1 MRSKASL
8 RRGLAAVW
16 APVGGVSPYSHET
29 PERVGETGGHRGD
42 LHRGFSLRI
51 EERAGATR
59 PLPMTLE
66 EYLPAEARARVEID
80 RQLVACGWIVQDRKG
95 LNLYA
100 GEGVAV
106 REFIMAPGH
115 GRADYLLFVGQKAVG
130 AIEAKPSGTPLAG
143 VESQSAKYSTGLP
156 ADLPALVNP
165 LPFLYESTSDETMF
179 TDGFDPDPRSR
190 PVFTFHRPET
200 LARWLRQW
208 RDDADGG
215 SLRARLEQLGPVPP
229 DGLRRIQVEAINR
242 IEASMIRNH
251 PRALAQMATG
261 SGKTFMAANLAYRL
275 VQRADTE
282 RVLFLVDRANLGR
295 QTLREFQQ
303 FATPGDGR
311 KFTDL
316 YNVQLLTSNR
326 IDPAARV
333 VITTVQRLYSMLRG
347 EEELPA
353 DVDEKSGAEL
363 EPDKPVEVAYNPAI
377 PIETFDVVVID
388 ECHRSIYGVWRQVI
402 EYFDAF
408 LVGLTATPA
417 KQTFG
422 FFNQNLVVEYGHA
435 EAVADGVN
443 VDFDVYRIRTKISE
457 QGSTVEAGLVTK
469 FRDRETRKT
478 RLEKLDEDV
487 VYDAR
492 QLDRDVVAV
501 DQIRTVIRAFRDN
514 LFKPLD
520 EGGIFPGRSEVP
532 KTLIFAKD
540 DSHADDIVRICREEF
555 GRGNDFAVKIT
566 YRTTGVKPEDLLNQ
580 FRNSFNP
587 RIAVTVDM
595 IATGTDV
602 RPLECVM
609 FMRMVRSR
617 NFFEQ
622 MKGRGVRI
630 IDPNDLQ
637 QVSADAV
644 AKTHFVIVDA
654 VGVTEAEFNDTQ
666 PLERKKGDSLKKLL
680 DQVAAGVRDPDVVSS
695 IAGRLARLDRVIS
708 TDDRSQLAEAAG
720 GLDLTDIV
728 RTLAESVD
736 IDKAWDR
743 ANAATGGADPT
754 DEQLT
759 TAREELLEGACRLL
773 AERPV
778 LREKLLEVRKSYTQ
792 VLDETSKDEIVDAGF
807 SRDAT
812 DRARQTV
819 ESWRAFVVE
828 HRDDIE
834 ALQILYSR
842 PYAKRLTLKS
852 IKELAAAIGRPP
864 YSWTPERLWAAYEA
878 LDASRVKGAP
888 RSVLTNLVALVRH
901 AIEPDGDLVAY
912 PLTVDERFR
921 SWLAQQE
928 QAGTAFTDEQQT
940 WLNRIKDHLATSL
953 TIAPDD
959 FELEPFISHGGYGRA
974 NTVFDGRLGPLLD
987 ELTQELVA

>member
-1 MRSKASL
+1 MTTDDY
-8 RRGLAAVW
+8 LA
-16 APVGGVSPYSHET
+16 
-29 PERVGETGGHRGD
+29 
-42 LHRGFSLRI
+42 
-51 EERAGATR
+51 
-59 PLPMTLE
+59 
-66 EYLPAEARARVEID
+66 AEARARVEID
-80 RQLVACGWIVQDRKG
+80 RQLIACGWEVQSRDQM
-95 LNLYA
+95 NLYA
-100 GEGVAV
+100 SQGVAV
-106 REFIMAPGH
+106 REFIMATGH
-115 GRADYLLFVGQKAVG
+115 GRADYLLFIEGKAAG
-130 AIEAKPSGTPLAG
+130 AVEAKPSGTPLAG
-143 VESQSAKYSTGLP
+143 VEPQSAKYSAGLP
-156 ADLPALVNP
+156 KNLSALVAP
-165 LPFLYESTSDETMF
+165 LPFLYESTGDETMF

-190 PVFTFHRPET
+190 PVVTFHRPET
-200 LARWLRQW
+200 LGRWMRHW
-208 RDDADGG
+208 VDDADGG
-215 SLRARLEQLGPVPP
+215 SLRARLVRLGPVGPE
-229 DGLRRIQVEAINR
+229 GLRRIQGEAINR
-242 IEASMIRNH
+242 VEASMVHNH

-275 VQRADTE
+275 VLTAGAE

-311 KFTDL
+311 RFTDL

-347 EEELPA
+347 EEELPE
-353 DVDEKSGAEL
+353 DVDEKSGSEI
-363 EPDKPVEVAYNPAI
+363 EPDRPVDITYNPQI
-377 PIETFDVVVID
+377 PIESFDVVIVD

-457 QGSTVEAGLVTK
+457 HGSTVEAGLVTK
-469 FRDRETRKT
+469 FRERETRKV

-487 VYDAR
+487 VYDAK
-492 QLDRDVVAV
+492 QLDRDVVSL
-501 DQIRTVIRAFRDN
+501 DQIRTVIRTFRAN

-609 FMRMVRSR
+609 FMRQVRSR

-622 MKGRGVRI
+622 MKGRGVRV

-637 QVSADAV
+637 AVSADAT

-654 VGVTEAEFNDTQ
+654 VGVTEGEFNDTN
-666 PLERKKGDSLKKLL
+666 PLDRRKAESLKKLL
-680 DQVAAGVRDPDVVSS
+680 DQVAAGVRDADVVST

-708 TDDRSQLAEAAG
+708 SEDREVLAEAADG
-720 GLDLTDIV
+720 TDLTDIV
-728 RTLAESVD
+728 RVLTDAVD
-736 IDKAWDR
+736 IDKAWER
-743 ANAATGGADPT
+743 ASEANGGTDPT
-754 DEQLT
+754 EEQVN
-759 TAREELLEGACRLL
+759 TARSELVEQASRIL
-773 AERPV
+773 AERPA
-778 LREKLLEVRKSYTQ
+778 LRSKLLDVRRSYTQ
-792 VLDETSKDEIVDAGF
+792 VLDETSKDAVIDAGF

-819 ESWRAFVVE
+819 DSWRAFVAE
-828 HRDDIE
+828 HRDDID

-842 PYAKRLTLKS
+842 PYGKRLTLKA
-852 IKELAAAIGRPP
+852 IKDLAATIGRPP
-864 YSWTPERLWAAYEA
+864 YNWTPERLWAAYEA
-878 LDASRVKGAP
+878 LEASRVRGSAGKQF
-888 RSVLTNLVALVRH
+888 TNLISLVRK
-901 AIEPDGDLVAY
+901 ALDPDDELVAY
-912 PLTVDERFR
+912 PLTVDERFQ
-921 SWLAQQE
+921 SWLAQQQ
-928 QAGTAFTDEQQT
+928 QAGTDFTDDQLL
-940 WLNRIKDHLATSL
+940 WLTRIKEHLATSL
-953 TIAPDD
+953 SIAPDD
-959 FELEPFISHGGYGRA
+959 FELEPFVGHGGFGRA
-974 NTVFDGRLGPLLD
+974 NKDFSGHLTPILV
-987 ELTQELVA
+987 ELTEELVA

>member
-1 MRSKASL
+1 MSA
-8 RRGLAAVW
+8 
-16 APVGGVSPYSHET
+16 
-29 PERVGETGGHRGD
+29 RGD
-42 LHRGFSLRI
+42 S
-51 EERAGATR
+51 ANDDSADA
-59 PLPMTLE
+59 
-66 EYLPAEARARVEID
+66 YLTAEAKARVEID
-80 RQLVACGWIVQDRKG
+80 RQLVACGWVVQDRKAM
-95 LNLYA
+95 NLYA
-100 GEGVAV
+100 AQGVAV
-106 REFIMAPGH
+106 REFIMATGH
-115 GRADYLLFVGQKAVG
+115 GRADYVLFVDQKAVG

-143 VESQSAKYSTGLP
+143 VEAQSAKYSTGLP
-156 ADLPALVNP
+156 PELPTLVSP
-165 LPFLYESTSDETMF
+165 LPFLYESTGDETMF
-179 TDGFDPDPRSR
+179 TNGFEPDPRSR
-190 PVFTFHRPET
+190 PVLTFHRPET
-200 LARWLRQW
+200 FARWLRQW
-208 RDDADGG
+208 RDDADAG
-215 SLRARLEQLGPVPP
+215 SLRSRLERLGPVPP
-229 DGLRRIQVEAINR
+229 DGLRRIQVEAIDR
-242 IEASMIRNH
+242 VEASMVRNH

-275 VQRADTE
+275 VRFADAE

-347 EEELPA
+347 EEELPP
-353 DVDEKSGAEL
+353 DVDEKSGAEI
-363 EPDKPVEVAYNPAI
+363 EPERPVEVVYNAAI
-377 PIETFDVVVID
+377 PIEAFDVVIID

-422 FFNQNLVVEYGHA
+422 FFNQNLVIEYGHA

-501 DQIRTVIRAFRDN
+501 DQIRTVIRTFRDN

-587 RIAVTVDM
+587 RIVVTVDM

-609 FMRMVRSR
+609 FMRIVRSR

-622 MKGRGVRI
+622 MKGRGVRV

-637 QVSADAV
+637 AVSADAT

-666 PLERKKGDSLKKLL
+666 PLERKKGESLEKLL
-680 DQVAAGVRDPDVVSS
+680 DQVAAGVRDADVVSS

-708 TDDRSQLAEAAG
+708 ADDRAQLAAAAD
-720 GLDLTDIV
+720 GLGLTDLV
-728 RTLAESVD
+728 RVLAESVD
-736 IDKAWDR
+736 IDKAWDQASA
-743 ANAATGGADPT
+743 ANGGADPA
-754 DEQLT
+754 DEEVSA
-759 TAREELLEGACRLL
+759 AREVLLEGACRVL
-773 AERPV
+773 AERPA
-778 LREKLLEVRKSYTQ
+778 LREKLIEVRRSYAQ
-792 VLDETSKDEIVDAGF
+792 VLDETSKDEVIDARF

-819 ESWRAFVVE
+819 ESWRAFVAE
-828 HRDDIE
+828 HKDDID

-842 PYAKRLTLKS
+842 PYGKRLTLKA
-852 IKELAAAIGRPP
+852 IKELAATIGRPP
-864 YSWTPERLWAAYEA
+864 YNWTPERLWSAYEA
-878 LDASRVKGAP
+878 LDASRVRGAAGT
-888 RSVLTNLVALVRH
+888 VLTNLVSLVCHAL
-901 AIEPDGDLVAY
+901 EPDGELVAY
-912 PLTVDERFR
+912 PLTVEERFQN
-921 SWLAQQE
+921 WFAQQA
-928 QAGTAFTDEQQT
+928 QAGTTFTDDQT
-940 WLNRIKDHLATSL
+940 VWLARIKDHLATSL

-959 FELEPFISHGGYGRA
+959 FELEPFVSHGGYGRA
-974 NTVFDGRLGPLLD
+974 NNAFDGRLASLLD
-987 ELTQELVA
+987 ELTRELVA

>member
-1 MRSKASL
+1 M
-8 RRGLAAVW
+8 
-16 APVGGVSPYSHET
+16 
-29 PERVGETGGHRGD
+29 
-42 LHRGFSLRI
+42 
-51 EERAGATR
+51 
-59 PLPMTLE
+59 
-66 EYLPAEARARVEID
+66 
-80 RQLVACGWIVQDRKG
+80 
-95 LNLYA
+95 NLYA
-100 GEGVAV
+100 GQGVAV
-106 REFIMAPGH
+106 REFSMAPGH
-115 GRADYLLFVGQKAVG
+115 GRADYLLFVDGKAVG

-143 VESQSAKYSTGLP
+143 VEPQSAKYAAGLP
-156 ADLPALVNP
+156 KDLTALAAP
-165 LPFLYESTSDETMF
+165 LPFLYESTGDETLF
-179 TDGFDPDPRSR
+179 SDGFDPEPRSR
-190 PVFTFHRPET
+190 PVAAFHRPET
-200 LARWLRQW
+200 LARWLRHW
-208 RDDADGG
+208 VDDADGG
-215 SLRARLEQLGPVPP
+215 SLRARLRRLGSVGPE
-229 DGLRRIQVEAINR
+229 GLRRIQVEAINR
-242 IEASMIRNH
+242 VEGSMLRNH

-275 VQRADTE
+275 VLTAGAE

-347 EEELPA
+347 EEELPE
-353 DVDEKSGAEL
+353 DVDEKSGSEI
-363 EPDKPVEVAYNPAI
+363 EPDQPVDVSYSPTI
-377 PIETFDVVVID
+377 PIEAFDVAIID

-457 QGSTVEAGLVTK
+457 RGSTVEAGLVTK
-469 FRDRETRKT
+469 FRERETRRV
-478 RLEKLDEDV
+478 RLQKLDEDV

-520 EGGIFPGRSEVP
+520 DGGIFPGRSEVP

-587 RIAVTVDM
+587 RIVVTVDM

-609 FMRMVRSR
+609 FMRQVRSR

-622 MKGRGVRI
+622 MKGRGVRV

-637 QVSADAV
+637 AVSADAT

-654 VGVTEAEFNDTQ
+654 VGVTEAEFNDTS
-666 PLERKKGDSLKKLL
+666 PLERRKTDSLKKLL
-680 DQVAAGVRDPDVVSS
+680 DQVAAGVRDPDVVST

-708 TDDRSQLAEAAG
+708 NEDRAELAEAADG
-720 GLDLTDIV
+720 VGLTDLV
-728 RTLAESVD
+728 RVLAEAIDV
-736 IDKAWDR
+736 DKAWDR
-743 ANAATGGADPT
+743 AAADNGGVDPT
-754 DEQLT
+754 DEQLHT
-759 TAREELLEGACRLL
+759 KRAELIEGACRIL
-773 AERPV
+773 AERPA
-778 LREKLLEVRKSYTQ
+778 LRTKLLDVRRSYTQ
-792 VLDETSKDEIVDAGF
+792 VLDETSKDEVIDAGF

-812 DRARQTV
+812 DRARQTI
-819 ESWRAFVVE
+819 ESWRAFVTE
-828 HRDDIE
+828 HRDDID

-842 PYAKRLTLKS
+842 PYGKRLTLKS
-852 IKELAAAIGRPP
+852 IKELATAISRPP
-864 YSWTPERLWAAYEA
+864 HNWTPERLWAAYEA
-878 LDASRVKGAP
+878 LEASRVRGSAGTQF
-888 RSVLTNLVALVRH
+888 TNLISLVRK
-901 AIEPDGDLVAY
+901 ALDPDRDLVAY
-912 PLTVDERFR
+912 PLTVDERFQ
-921 SWLAQQE
+921 SWLAQQ
-928 QAGTAFTDEQQT
+928 QQVGTTFTDEQVT
-940 WLNRIKDHLATSL
+940 WLVRIKDHLATSL
-953 TIAPDD
+953 TIGPED
-959 FELEPFISHGGYGRA
+959 FELEPFVGHGGYGRA
-974 NTVFDGRLGPLLD
+974 SIAFSGRLAPLLD
-987 ELTQELVA
+987 ELAQELVA

>member
-1 MRSKASL
+1 VA
-8 RRGLAAVW
+8 
-16 APVGGVSPYSHET
+16 
-29 PERVGETGGHRGD
+29 GD
-42 LHRGFSLRI
+42 DS
-51 EERAGATR
+51 
-59 PLPMTLE
+59 
-66 EYLPAEARARVEID
+66 YLTAEARARVEID
-80 RQLVACGWIVQDRKG
+80 RQLHASGWVVQDRGK

-100 GEGVAV
+100 AQGVAV

-115 GRADYLLFVGQKAVG
+115 GRADYLLFIDGRAVG
-130 AIEAKPSGTPLAG
+130 AVEAKPSGTPLTG
-143 VESQSAKYSTGLP
+143 VEPQSQKYSGGLP
-156 ADLPALVNP
+156 AQLSAFARP
-165 LPFLYESTSDETMF
+165 LPFLYEATGDETMF

-190 PVFTFHRPET
+190 AVFAFHRPET

-208 RDDADGG
+208 VDDVEGG
-215 SLRARLEQLGPVPP
+215 SLRARLRRLGPVPRE
-229 DGLRRIQVEAINR
+229 GLRRIQVEAIGR
-242 IEASMIRNH
+242 LEASMRRND

-261 SGKTFMAANLAYRL
+261 SGKTFMAANLAYRV
-275 VQRADTE
+275 VQTAGAE

-316 YNVQLLTSNR
+316 YNVQLLTTNR

-347 EEELPA
+347 DDELPEDA
-353 DVDEKSGAEL
+353 DEKSGAEI
-363 EPDKPVEVAYNPAI
+363 EPTQPVEVAYNPQI
-377 PIETFDVVVID
+377 PIEAFDVVIID

-422 FFNQNLVVEYGHA
+422 FFNQNMVVEYGHS

-443 VDFDVYRIRTKISE
+443 VDFDVYRIRTRISE
-457 QGSTVEAGLVTK
+457 QGSTVEAGLVTR
-469 FRDRETRKT
+469 FRDRETRKL

-492 QLDRDVVAV
+492 QLDRDVVAI
-501 DQIRTVIRAFRDN
+501 DQLRTVIRTFRDN
-514 LFKPLD
+514 LFKPLE
-520 EGGIFPGRSEVP
+520 EGGIFPGRTEVP

-609 FMRMVRSR
+609 FMRQVRSR

-622 MKGRGVRI
+622 MKGRGVRV

-637 QVSADAV
+637 AVSADAT

-666 PLERKKGDSLKKLL
+666 PLERRKTESLQKLL
-680 DQVAAGVRDPDVVSS
+680 NQLAAGVRDADVVSS

-708 TDDRSQLAEAAG
+708 DDDRAQLADAADG
-720 GLDLTDIV
+720 VALTDLV
-728 RTLAESVD
+728 RVLTEAVD
-736 IDKAWDR
+736 VDTAWER
-743 ANAATGGADPT
+743 ARGSIGGAEPT
-754 DEQLT
+754 DEQVQN
-759 TAREELLEGACRLL
+759 ARGELIEEASRIL
-773 AERPV
+773 AERPA
-778 LREKLLEVRKSYTQ
+778 LREKLVEVRRSYTQ
-792 VLDETSKDEIVDAGF
+792 VLDETSKDEVVDAGF
-807 SRDAT
+807 SHDAT
-812 DRARQTV
+812 ERARRTV
-819 ESWRAFVVE
+819 ESWQAFVAE
-828 HRDDIE
+828 HKEDID

-842 PYAKRLTLKS
+842 PYGKRLTLKA
-852 IKELAAAIGRPP
+852 IKELAASIGRPP
-864 YSWTPERLWAAYEA
+864 YNWTPERLWDAYEA
-878 LDASRVKGAP
+878 LDAARVRGSAGT
-888 RSVLTNLVALVRH
+888 VLTNLVALVGK
-901 AIEPDGDLVAY
+901 ALEPERELVAY
-912 PLTVDERFR
+912 PLTVDERFQN
-921 SWLAQQE
+921 WLAQQR
-928 QAGTAFTDEQQT
+928 QAGAEFSEDQLA
-940 WLNRIKDHLATSL
+940 WLIRIKEHLATSL
-953 TIAPDD
+953 TIASDD
-959 FELEPFISHGGYGRA
+959 FELEPFVGHGGYGRA
-974 NTVFDGRLGPLLD
+974 NAAFQGRLALVLN
-987 ELTQELVA
+987 ELTRELSA

>member
-1 MRSKASL
+1 MTNDAY
-8 RRGLAAVW
+8 LA
-16 APVGGVSPYSHET
+16 
-29 PERVGETGGHRGD
+29 
-42 LHRGFSLRI
+42 
-51 EERAGATR
+51 
-59 PLPMTLE
+59 
-66 EYLPAEARARVEID
+66 AEARARVEID
-80 RQLVACGWIVQDRKG
+80 RQLVACGWKVQSRDEM
-95 LNLYA
+95 NLYA
-100 GEGVAV
+100 GQGVAV

-115 GRADYLLFVGQKAVG
+115 GRADYLLFVDGKAAG
-130 AIEAKPSGTPLAG
+130 AVEAKPSGTPLAG
-143 VESQSAKYSTGLP
+143 VEPQSAKYAAGLP
-156 ADLPALVNP
+156 KNLSALVAP
-165 LPFLYESTSDETMF
+165 LPFLYESTGDETMF

-190 PVFTFHRPET
+190 PVVTFHRPET
-200 LARWLRQW
+200 LARWMRHW
-208 RDDADGG
+208 VDDADGG
-215 SLRARLEQLGPVPP
+215 SLRARLERLGPVGPE
-229 DGLRRIQVEAINR
+229 GLRRIQVEAINR
-242 IEASMIRNH
+242 IEGSMIHNH

-275 VQRADTE
+275 VLTAGAE

-347 EEELPA
+347 EEELPE
-353 DVDEKSGAEL
+353 DVDEKSGSEI
-363 EPDKPVEVAYNPAI
+363 EPDKPVDVTYNPKI
-377 PIETFDVVVID
+377 PIETFDVVIVD

-469 FRDRETRKT
+469 FRERETRKV

-487 VYDAR
+487 VYDAK
-492 QLDRDVVAV
+492 QLDRDVVSV
-501 DQIRTVIRAFRDN
+501 DQIRTVIRTFRDN

-532 KTLIFAKD
+532 KTLVFAKD

-609 FMRMVRSR
+609 FMRQVRSR

-622 MKGRGVRI
+622 MKGRGVRV

-637 QVSADAV
+637 AVSADAT

-654 VGVTEAEFNDTQ
+654 VGVTEGEFNDTN
-666 PLERKKGDSLKKLL
+666 PLDRRKTESLKKLL
-680 DQVAAGVRDPDVVSS
+680 DQVAAGVRDPEVIST

-708 TDDRSQLAEAAG
+708 TEDRAELAEAADG
-720 GLDLTDIV
+720 VDLTDIV
-728 RTLAESVD
+728 RVLAEAVD
-736 IDKAWDR
+736 IDKAWETAAA
-743 ANAATGGADPT
+743 ANGGGDPS
-754 DEQLT
+754 DEQVQS
-759 TAREELLEGACRLL
+759 AQGELVERASRIL

-778 LREKLLEVRKSYTQ
+778 LRTKLLDVRRSYSQ
-792 VLDETSKDEIVDAGF
+792 VLDETSKDAVIDAGF

-812 DRARQTV
+812 DRARQTI
-819 ESWRAFVVE
+819 ESWQAFVAE
-828 HRDDIE
+828 HRDDID

-842 PYAKRLTLKS
+842 PYGKRLTLKA
-852 IKELAAAIGRPP
+852 IKELAATIGRPP
-864 YSWTPERLWAAYEA
+864 YNWTPERLWAAYEA
-878 LDASRVKGAP
+878 LEATRVRGSAGKQF
-888 RSVLTNLVALVRH
+888 TNLISLVRK
-901 AIEPDGDLVAY
+901 ALDPDRDLVAY
-912 PLTVDERFR
+912 PLTVDERFQN
-921 SWLAQQE
+921 WLAQQQ
-928 QAGTAFTDEQQT
+928 QAGSRFSGEQLA
-940 WLNRIKDHLATSL
+940 WLTRVKDHLATSL

-959 FELEPFISHGGYGRA
+959 FELEPFIGHGGFGRA
-974 NTVFDGRLGPLLD
+974 NKDFDGRLAPLLE

>member
-1 MRSKASL
+1 MTNAVY
-8 RRGLAAVW
+8 LA
-16 APVGGVSPYSHET
+16 
-29 PERVGETGGHRGD
+29 
-42 LHRGFSLRI
+42 
-51 EERAGATR
+51 
-59 PLPMTLE
+59 
-66 EYLPAEARARVEID
+66 AEARARIEID
-80 RQLVACGWIVQDRKG
+80 RQLVAGGWEVQSREG
-95 LNLYA
+95 MNLYA
-100 GEGVAV
+100 GQGVAV

-115 GRADYLLFVGQKAVG
+115 GRADYLL
-130 AIEAKPSGTPLAG
+130 AKPSGTPLAG
-143 VESQSAKYSTGLP
+143 VEPQSAKYAAGLP
-156 ADLPALVNP
+156 KNLSALVAP
-165 LPFLYESTSDETMF
+165 LPFLYESTGDETLF

-190 PVFTFHRPET
+190 QVVTFHRPET
-200 LARWLRQW
+200 LARWLRHW
-208 RDDADGG
+208 SEDDDEG
-215 SLRARLEQLGPVPP
+215 SLRARLRRLRPVGPE
-229 DGLRRIQVEAINR
+229 GLRRIQVEAINR
-242 IEASMIRNH
+242 VEGSMNHNH

-275 VQRADTE
+275 VLTAGAE

-311 KFTDL
+311 KLTDL
-316 YNVQLLTSNR
+316 YNVQLLTLNR

-333 VITTVQRLYSMLRG
+333 VITTVQRLYSMLRD
-347 EEELPA
+347 EEELPEDA
-353 DVDEKSGAEL
+353 DEKSGSEI
-363 EPDKPVEVAYNPAI
+363 EPDRPVDVTYNPKI
-377 PIETFDVVVID
+377 PIEMFDVVIVD

-443 VDFDVYRIRTKISE
+443 VDFDVYRIRTRISE

-469 FRDRETRKT
+469 FRERETRRV

-492 QLDRDVVAV
+492 QLDRDVVAI
-501 DQIRTVIRAFRDN
+501 DQIRTVIRTFRDN
-514 LFKPLD
+514 LFKPLGD
-520 EGGIFPGRSEVP
+520 GGIFPGRSEVP

-595 IATGTDV
+595 IATGTDI

-609 FMRMVRSR
+609 FMRQVRSR

-622 MKGRGVRI
+622 MKGRGVRV

-637 QVSADAV
+637 AVSADAT
-644 AKTHFVIVDA
+644 AKTHFVIIDA
-654 VGVTEAEFNDTQ
+654 VGVTEAEFNDTN
-666 PLERKKGDSLKKLL
+666 PLERRKTESLKKLL
-680 DQVAAGVRDPDVVSS
+680 DQVAAGVRNPDVVST

-708 TDDRSQLAEAAG
+708 PEDRAELAEAADG
-720 GLDLTDIV
+720 IDLTDIV
-728 RTLAESVD
+728 RVLADAVD
-736 IDKAWDR
+736 VDKAWDKAST
-743 ANAATGGADPT
+743 ANGGADPT
-754 DEQLT
+754 EEQVQSAKDELVE
-759 TAREELLEGACRLL
+759 RACRVL
-773 AERPV
+773 AERPT
-778 LREKLLEVRKSYTQ
+778 LRNKLLDVRRSYTQ
-792 VLDETSKDEIVDAGF
+792 VLDETSKDEIIDAAF

-812 DRARQTV
+812 DRARQTID
-819 ESWRAFVVE
+819 SWQAFVAE
-828 HRDDIE
+828 HHDDID

-842 PYAKRLTLKS
+842 PYGKRLTLKA
-852 IKELAAAIGRPP
+852 IKELAATIGRPP

-878 LDASRVKGAP
+878 LEASRVRGSAGKQF
-888 RSVLTNLVALVRH
+888 TNLISLVRK
-901 AIEPDGDLVAY
+901 ALDPDRDLVAY
-912 PLTVDERFR
+912 PLTVDERFQ

-928 QAGTAFTDEQQT
+928 QAGTTFTDEQLL
-940 WLNRIKDHLATSL
+940 WLTRIKDHLASSL
-953 TIAPDD
+953 TIGADD
-959 FELEPFISHGGYGRA
+959 FELEPFVGHGGYGRA
-974 NTVFDGRLGPLLD
+974 NTTFNGHLAPLLD

>member
-1 MRSKASL
+1 MS
-8 RRGLAAVW
+8 
-16 APVGGVSPYSHET
+16 E
-29 PERVGETGGHRGD
+29 D
-42 LHRGFSLRI
+42 D
-51 EERAGATR
+51 
-59 PLPMTLE
+59 
-66 EYLPAEARARVEID
+66 YLSAEARARKEID
-80 RQLVACGWIVQDRKG
+80 RQLAACGWLVQSRSDM
-95 LNLYA
+95 NLYA
-100 GEGVAV
+100 GQGVAV
-106 REFIMAPGH
+106 REFIMATGH
-115 GRADYLLFVGQKAVG
+115 GRADYLLFVDGKAVG

-143 VESQSAKYSTGLP
+143 VEPQSAKYAAGLP
-156 ADLPALVNP
+156 KELTALVSP
-165 LPFLYESTSDETMF
+165 LPFLYESTGDETMF
-179 TDGFDPDPRSR
+179 TVGFDPEPRSR
-190 PVFTFHRPET
+190 PVMTFHRPET
-200 LARWLRQW
+200 FARWLRNW
-208 RDDADGG
+208 IDDADGG
-215 SLRARLEQLGPVPP
+215 SLRARLGRLGPVGPE
-229 DGLRRIQVEAINR
+229 GLRRIQVDAINR
-242 IEASMIRNH
+242 IEGSMVHNH

-275 VQRADTE
+275 VQTAGAE

-316 YNVQLLTSNR
+316 YNVQWLTSNR

-333 VITTVQRLYSMLRG
+333 VITTVQRLFSMLRG
-347 EEELPA
+347 EEEMPE
-353 DVDEKSGAEL
+353 DVDEKSGAEI
-363 EPDKPVEVAYNPAI
+363 EPDQPVEVVYNPQI
-377 PIETFDVVVID
+377 PIETFDVVIID

-469 FRDRETRKT
+469 FRERETRKV

-492 QLDRDVVAV
+492 QLDRDVVAL
-501 DQIRTVIRAFRDN
+501 DQIRTVIRTFRDN

-566 YRTTGVKPEDLLNQ
+566 YRTTGTKPEELLNQ

-587 RIAVTVDM
+587 RIVVTVDM

-602 RPLECVM
+602 KPIECVM
-609 FMRMVRSR
+609 FMRQVRSR

-622 MKGRGVRI
+622 MKGRGVRV

-637 QVSADAV
+637 AVSADAT

-654 VGVTEAEFNDTQ
+654 VGVTEGEFNDTA
-666 PLERKKGDSLKKLL
+666 PLERRKTESLKKLL
-680 DQVAAGVRDPDVVSS
+680 DQVAAGVRDPDAVSS
-695 IAGRLARLDRVIS
+695 IAGRLARLDRVI
-708 TDDRSQLAEAAG
+708 TPDDRQELADASDG
-720 GLDLTDIV
+720 IDLSVVVRMLTD
-728 RTLAESVD
+728 AVD
-736 IDKAWDR
+736 IDRAWQKA
-743 ANAATGGADPT
+743 AETTGGVDPT
-754 DEQLT
+754 DDQVHE
-759 TAREELLEGACRLL
+759 ARARQIETACRIL
-773 AERPV
+773 AERPA
-778 LREKLLEVRKSYTQ
+778 LRTKLLDVRRSYTQ
-792 VLDETSKDEIVDAGF
+792 VLDETSKDEVIDVGF

-812 DRARQTV
+812 DRARATI
-819 ESWRAFVVE
+819 ESWQAFVDD
-828 HRDDIE
+828 HRDDID

-842 PYAKRLTLKS
+842 PYGKRLTLKA
-852 IKELAAAIGRPP
+852 IKELAATIGRPP
-864 YSWTPERLWAAYEA
+864 YNWTPERLWAAYEA
-878 LDASRVKGAP
+878 LEASRVRGPAGTQF
-888 RSVLTNLVALVRH
+888 TNLISLVRK
-901 AIEPDGDLVAY
+901 ALEPNGDLVAY
-912 PLTVDERFR
+912 PLTVEARFQG
-921 SWLAQQE
+921 WLAQQD
-928 QAGTAFTDEQQT
+928 QAGTVFTDEQLSWLT
-940 WLNRIKDHLATSL
+940 WIKDHLATSL
-953 TIAPDD
+953 AIAPDD
-959 FELEPFISHGGYGRA
+959 FELEPFVGHGGFGRA
-974 NTVFDGRLGPLLD
+974 NAAFDGRLAPLLE

>member
-1 MRSKASL
+1 MGSGC
-8 RRGLAAVW
+8 RRVADDA
-16 APVGGVSPYSHET
+16 
-29 PERVGETGGHRGD
+29 
-42 LHRGFSLRI
+42 
-51 EERAGATR
+51 
-59 PLPMTLE
+59 
-66 EYLPAEARARVEID
+66 YLTAEARARVEID
-80 RQLVACGWIVQDRKG
+80 RQLAACGWVVQSRSAM
-95 LNLYA
+95 NLYA
-100 GEGVAV
+100 GQGVAV
-106 REFIMAPGH
+106 REFIMATGH
-115 GRADYLLFVGQKAVG
+115 GRADYLLFVDQMAVG

-143 VESQSAKYSTGLP
+143 VEPQSTKYSKGLP
-156 ADLPALVNP
+156 KDLPALSTS
-165 LPFLYESTSDETMF
+165 LPFLYESTGDETMF
-179 TDGFDPDPRSR
+179 TDGFDPHPRSR
-190 PVFTFHRPET
+190 PVYTFHRPEAM
-200 LARWLRQW
+200 ARWLRQW
-208 RDDADGG
+208 RADGDAG
-215 SLRARLEQLGPVPP
+215 SLRARLQGLDAVGR
-229 DGLRRIQVEAINR
+229 DGLRRIQVEAISKV
-242 IEASMIRNH
+242 EASMKANR

-275 VQRADTE
+275 VQQSDAE

-316 YNVQLLTSNR
+316 YNVQWLTSNR

-347 EEELPA
+347 EEELAA
-353 DVDEKSGAEL
+353 DVDELSGSEI
-363 EPDKPVEVAYNPAI
+363 EPDRPVEVVYNPKI
-377 PIETFDVVVID
+377 PIEMFDVAIVD

-443 VDFDVYRIRTKISE
+443 VDFDVYRIRTKITE

-492 QLDRDVVAV
+492 QLDRDVVAL
-501 DQIRTVIRAFRDN
+501 DQIRTVVRTFRDN
-514 LFKPLD
+514 LYKPLED
-520 EGGIFPGRSEVP
+520 GGIFPGRSEVP

-566 YRTTGVKPEDLLNQ
+566 YRTTGIKPEDLLNL

-602 RPLECVM
+602 RPLECVV

-637 QVSADAV
+637 AVSADAT

-666 PLERKKGDSLKKLL
+666 PLERKKGESLKKLL
-680 DQVAAGVRDPDVVSS
+680 DQVAAGVRDADLVSS

-708 TDDRSQLAEAAG
+708 LDDRKQLADAAD

-728 RTLAESVD
+728 RVFTNAVD
-736 IDKAWDR
+736 IDVAWER
-743 ANAATGGADPT
+743 ASAASGGADPT
-754 DEQLT
+754 DDQLAD
-759 TAREELLEGACRLL
+759 ARSELIEKASRVL
-773 AERPV
+773 AERPA
-778 LREKLLEVRKSYTQ
+778 LREKLIEVRRSYTQ
-792 VLDETSKDEIVDAGF
+792 VLDETSKDEIIDAGF

-819 ESWRAFVVE
+819 ESWRAFVTE
-828 HRDDIE
+828 HKDDID

-842 PYAKRLTLKS
+842 PYGKRLTLKA
-852 IKELAAAIGRPP
+852 IKELAATIGRPP
-864 YSWTPERLWAAYEA
+864 YNWTPERLWAAYEA
-878 LDASRVKGAP
+878 LEAQRVKGSAGT
-888 RSVLTNLVALVRH
+888 VLTNLVSLVRH
-901 AIEPDGDLVAY
+901 ALEPDGELVAY
-912 PLTVDERFR
+912 PLTVEQRFQN
-921 SWLAQQE
+921 WLAQQA
-928 QAGTAFTDEQQT
+928 QAGTRFTDDQLS
-940 WLNRIKDHLATSL
+940 WLTRIKDHLATSL

-959 FELEPFISHGGYGRA
+959 FELEPFVSHGGFGRA
-974 NTVFDGRLGPLLD
+974 NTMFSGRLGPLLD

>member
-1 MRSKASL
+1 
-8 RRGLAAVW
+8 
-16 APVGGVSPYSHET
+16 
-29 PERVGETGGHRGD
+29 
-42 LHRGFSLRI
+42 
-51 EERAGATR
+51 
-59 PLPMTLE
+59 MTKDA
-66 EYLPAEARARVEID
+66 YLSAEARARVQID
-80 RQLVACGWIVQDRKG
+80 RQLISCGWLVQTRAEM
-95 LNLYA
+95 NLYA
-100 GEGVAV
+100 GHGVAV
-106 REFIMAPGH
+106 REFIMGQGH
-115 GRADYLLFVGQKAVG
+115 GRVDYLLFVDGKAVG
-130 AIEAKPSGTPLAG
+130 AVEAKPTGTPLAG
-143 VESQSAKYSTGLP
+143 VEPQTAKYAAGLP
-156 ADLPALVNP
+156 RELTAVAAP
-165 LPFLYESTSDETMF
+165 LPFLYESTGDETMF
-179 TDGFDPDPRSR
+179 TDGFDPEPRSR
-190 PVFTFHRPET
+190 PVVTFHRPET
-200 LARWLRQW
+200 LARRLRHW
-208 RDDADGG
+208 MDDPEGG
-215 SLRARLEQLGPVPP
+215 SLRARLPRLRPVGPE
-229 DGLRRIQVEAINR
+229 GLRRIQVEAIDR
-242 IEASMIRNH
+242 IEGSMVLHH
-251 PRALAQMATG
+251 PRALVQMATG

-275 VQRADTE
+275 VQTAGAE

-316 YNVQLLTSNR
+316 YNVQWLTSNR

-333 VITTVQRLYSMLRG
+333 VITTVQRLFSMLRG
-347 EEELPA
+347 DEDLAE
-353 DVDEKSGAEL
+353 DVDEKSGAEV
-363 EPDKPVEVAYNPAI
+363 EPDQPVEVTYNPAI
-377 PIETFDVVVID
+377 PIETFDVVIVD

-443 VDFDVYRIRTKISE
+443 VDFDVYRIRTKISA

-469 FRDRETRKT
+469 FRERETRKV

-501 DQIRTVIRAFRDN
+501 DQIRTVIRTFRDN

-609 FMRMVRSR
+609 FMRQVRSR

-622 MKGRGVRI
+622 MKGRGVRV

-637 QVSADAV
+637 AVSADAT

-654 VGVTEAEFNDTQ
+654 VGVTEAEFNDTN
-666 PLERKKGDSLKKLL
+666 PLDRRKAESLKKLL
-680 DQVAAGVRDPDVVSS
+680 DQVAAGARHPDIVST
-695 IAGRLARLDRVIS
+695 IAGRLARLDRAI
-708 TDDRSQLAEAAG
+708 TAEDRKEIAEATD
-720 GLDLTDIV
+720 GLDLSVVV
-728 RTLAESVD
+728 RLLADAIDV
-736 IDKAWDR
+736 DKAWEKAAD
-743 ANAATGGADPT
+743 ANGGADPT
-754 DEQLT
+754 DEQVHE
-759 TAREELLEGACRLL
+759 ARAESIETACRVL

-778 LREKLLEVRKSYTQ
+778 LRAKLLDVRRSYTQ
-792 VLDETSKDEIVDAGF
+792 VLDETSKDEVLDSGF
-807 SRDAT
+807 SHDAS
-812 DRARQTV
+812 DRARATI
-819 ESWRAFVVE
+819 ESWQSFVAE
-828 HRDDIE
+828 HREDID

-842 PYAKRLTLKS
+842 PYGKRLTLKA
-852 IKELAAAIGRPP
+852 IKELAATIGRPP
-864 YSWTPERLWAAYEA
+864 YNWTPERLWAAYEA
-878 LDASRVKGAP
+878 LEASRVRGSAGKQF
-888 RSVLTNLVALVRH
+888 TNLISLVRK
-901 AIEPDGDLVAY
+901 ALDPDRDLVAY
-912 PLTVDERFR
+912 PLTVEERFQN
-921 SWLAQQE
+921 WLAQQA
-928 QAGTAFTDEQQT
+928 QAGTTFTDEQT
-940 WLNRIKDHLATSL
+940 AWLTRIKDHLATSL
-953 TIAPDD
+953 AIAPDD
-959 FELEPFISHGGYGRA
+959 FELEPFVGHGGFGRA
-974 NTVFDGRLGPLLD
+974 NTAFNGTLAPLLD
-987 ELTQELVA
+987 ELTQELIS

>member
-1 MRSKASL
+1 MS
-8 RRGLAAVW
+8 
-16 APVGGVSPYSHET
+16 
-29 PERVGETGGHRGD
+29 D
-42 LHRGFSLRI
+42 
-51 EERAGATR
+51 GA
-59 PLPMTLE
+59 
-66 EYLPAEARARVEID
+66 YLTAEARARVEID
-80 RQLVACGWIVQDRKG
+80 RQLVACGWVVQDRSAM
-95 LNLYA
+95 NLYA
-100 GEGVAV
+100 SQGIAV
-106 REFIMAPGH
+106 REFIMATGH
-115 GRADYLLFVGQKAVG
+115 GRADYILFVDQRAVG

-143 VESQSAKYSTGLP
+143 VEPQSAKYSTGLP
-156 ADLPALVNP
+156 KDLPALVRP
-165 LPFLYESTSDETMF
+165 LPFLYESTGDETMF

-190 PVFTFHRPET
+190 QVFTFHRPEA

-215 SLRARLEQLGPVPP
+215 SLRSRLLRLGAVPV
-229 DGLRRIQVEAINR
+229 DGLRRIQVEAIGKV
-242 IEASMIRNH
+242 EASMRANR

-275 VQRADTE
+275 VQQADAE

-311 KFTDL
+311 KFTNL
-316 YNVQLLTSNR
+316 YNVQWLTSNR

-347 EEELPA
+347 EEELAP
-353 DVDEKSGAEL
+353 DVDELSGSEI
-363 EPDKPVEVAYNPAI
+363 EPERPVEIAYNAKI
-377 PIETFDVVVID
+377 PIETFDVVIID

-402 EYFDAF
+402 EYFDAY

-443 VDFDVYRIRTKISE
+443 VDFDVYRIRTKITE
-457 QGSTVEAGLVTK
+457 KGSTVEAGLVTK

-492 QLDRDVVAV
+492 QLDRDVVAL
-501 DQIRTVIRAFRDN
+501 DQIRTVIRTFRDN
-514 LFKPLD
+514 LYKPLN

-566 YRTTGVKPEDLLNQ
+566 YRTTGVKPEDLLNL

-637 QVSADAV
+637 AVSADAT
-644 AKTHFVIVDA
+644 AKTHFVIIDA

-666 PLERKKGDSLKKLL
+666 PLERKKGESLKKLL
-680 DQVAAGVRDPDVVSS
+680 DQVAAGVRDADLVSS

-708 TDDRSQLAEAAG
+708 HDDRKQLAEAADG
-720 GLDLTDIV
+720 VDLTDIV
-728 RTLAESVD
+728 RVLTNAVD
-736 IDKAWDR
+736 VDVAWER
-743 ANAATGGADPT
+743 AAAANGGDDPT
-754 DEQLT
+754 DDQL
-759 TAREELLEGACRLL
+759 ADAKAEMIEKASRVL
-773 AERPV
+773 AERPA
-778 LREKLLEVRKSYTQ
+778 LREKLIEVRRSYTQ
-792 VLDETSKDEIVDAGF
+792 VLDETSKDEIIDAGF

-812 DRARQTV
+812 DRARLTV
-819 ESWRAFVVE
+819 ESWRAFVAE
-828 HRDDIE
+828 HKEDID

-842 PYAKRLTLKS
+842 PYGKRLTLKA
-852 IKELAAAIGRPP
+852 IKELAATIGRPP
-864 YSWTPERLWAAYEA
+864 YNWTPERLWSAYEA
-878 LDASRVKGAP
+878 LEAQRVKGSAGT
-888 RSVLTNLVALVRH
+888 VLTNLVSLVKHAL
-901 AIEPDGDLVAY
+901 EPDGELVAY
-912 PLTVDERFR
+912 PLTVEQRFQ
-921 SWLAQQE
+921 SWLVQQT
-928 QAGTAFTDEQQT
+928 QVGTAFTADQLT
-940 WLNRIKDHLATSL
+940 WLSRIRDHLATSL
-953 TIAPDD
+953 AIAPDD
-959 FELEPFISHGGYGRA
+959 FELEPFVSHGGYGRA
-974 NTVFDGRLGPLLD
+974 NGTFNGRLAPLLE

>member
-1 MRSKASL
+1 M
-8 RRGLAAVW
+8 
-16 APVGGVSPYSHET
+16 
-29 PERVGETGGHRGD
+29 
-42 LHRGFSLRI
+42 
-51 EERAGATR
+51 
-59 PLPMTLE
+59 
-66 EYLPAEARARVEID
+66 
-80 RQLVACGWIVQDRKG
+80 
-95 LNLYA
+95 NLYA
-100 GEGVAV
+100 TQGVAV
-106 REFIMAPGH
+106 REYVMAPGH
-115 GRADYLLFVGQKAVG
+115 GRADYLLFVDQKAVG

-143 VESQSAKYSTGLP
+143 VEPQSAKYSTGLP
-156 ADLPALVNP
+156 KDLPALVAP
-165 LPFLYESTSDETMF
+165 LPFLYESTGDETMF

-190 PVFTFHRPET
+190 QVFTFHRPEAF
-200 LARWLRQW
+200 ARWLRQW

-215 SLRARLEQLGPVPP
+215 SLRSRLLRLGAVSL
-229 DGLRRIQVEAINR
+229 DGLRRIQVEAIGR
-242 IEASMIRNH
+242 VEASMKENR

-275 VQRADTE
+275 VQQADAE

-295 QTLREFQQ
+295 QTLREFQR

-316 YNVQLLTSNR
+316 YNVQWLTSNR

-347 EEELPA
+347 EAELAA
-353 DVDEKSGAEL
+353 DVDELSGSEI
-363 EPDKPVEVAYNPAI
+363 EPERPVEIAYNPRI
-377 PIETFDVVVID
+377 PIETFDVAIID

-402 EYFDAF
+402 EYFDAY

-417 KQTFG
+417 RQTFG

-443 VDFDVYRIRTKISE
+443 VDFDVYRIRTKITE

-492 QLDRDVVAV
+492 QLDRDVVAL
-501 DQIRTVIRAFRDN
+501 DQIRTVIRTFRLN
-514 LFKPLD
+514 LYKPLG

-637 QVSADAV
+637 AVSADAT

-666 PLERKKGDSLKKLL
+666 PLERKKGESLKKLL
-680 DQVAAGVRDPDVVSS
+680 DQVAAGVRDADLVSS

-708 TDDRSQLAEAAG
+708 TEDRKQLADAADG
-720 GLDLTDIV
+720 VDLTDLV
-728 RTLAESVD
+728 RLLTNAVD
-736 IDKAWDR
+736 IDVAWER
-743 ANAATGGADPT
+743 AAVANGGVDPT
-754 DEQLT
+754 DDRLAD
-759 TAREELLEGACRLL
+759 ARSELIEKASRVL
-773 AERPV
+773 AERPA
-778 LREKLLEVRKSYTQ
+778 LREKLIEVRRSYTQ
-792 VLDETSKDEIVDAGF
+792 VLDETSKDEIVAAGF
-807 SRDAT
+807 SRDAS

-819 ESWRAFVVE
+819 ESWRAFVSE
-828 HRDDIE
+828 HKDDID

-842 PYAKRLTLKS
+842 PYGQRLTLKA
-852 IKELAAAIGRPP
+852 IKELAATIGRPP
-864 YSWTPERLWAAYEA
+864 YNWTPERLWSAYEA
-878 LDASRVKGAP
+878 LEAQRVKGSAGT
-888 RSVLTNLVALVRH
+888 VLTNLVSLVKHAL
-901 AIEPDGDLVAY
+901 EPDGELVAY
-912 PLTVDERFR
+912 PLTVEQRFQN
-921 SWLAQQE
+921 WLAQQE
-928 QAGTAFTDEQQT
+928 QAGTTFSDDQLT
-940 WLNRIKDHLATSL
+940 WLTRIKDHLATSL

-959 FELEPFISHGGYGRA
+959 FELEPFVSHGAYGRA
-974 NTVFDGRLGPLLD
+974 NGTFNGHLAPLLE

>member
-1 MRSKASL
+1 MS
-8 RRGLAAVW
+8 
-16 APVGGVSPYSHET
+16 E
-29 PERVGETGGHRGD
+29 
-42 LHRGFSLRI
+42 
-51 EERAGATR
+51 GA
-59 PLPMTLE
+59 
-66 EYLPAEARARVEID
+66 YLTSEARARVEID
-80 RQLVACGWIVQDRKG
+80 RQLAACGWVVQDRSAM
-95 LNLYA
+95 NLYA
-100 GEGVAV
+100 SQGIAV
-106 REFIMAPGH
+106 REFIMATGH
-115 GRADYLLFVGQKAVG
+115 GRADYILFVDQKAVG

-143 VESQSAKYSTGLP
+143 VEPQSAKYSTGLP
-156 ADLPALVNP
+156 KDLPALVRP
-165 LPFLYESTSDETMF
+165 LPFLYESTGDETMF

-190 PVFTFHRPET
+190 QVFTFHRPEA

-215 SLRARLEQLGPVPP
+215 SLRSRMMRLGAVPV
-229 DGLRRIQVEAINR
+229 DGLRRIQVEAIGKV
-242 IEASMIRNH
+242 EASMKANR

-275 VQRADTE
+275 VQQADAE

-316 YNVQLLTSNR
+316 YNVQWLTSNR

-347 EEELPA
+347 EEELAP
-353 DVDEKSGAEL
+353 DVDELSGSEI
-363 EPDKPVEVAYNPAI
+363 EPERPVEIAYNSKI
-377 PIETFDVVVID
+377 PIETFDVVIID

-402 EYFDAF
+402 EYFDAY

-443 VDFDVYRIRTKISE
+443 VDFDVYRIRTKITE
-457 QGSTVEAGLVTK
+457 KGSTVEAGLVTK

-487 VYDAR
+487 VYDGR
-492 QLDRDVVAV
+492 QLDREVVAL
-501 DQIRTVIRAFRDN
+501 DQIRTVIRTFRDN
-514 LFKPLD
+514 LYRPLD

-566 YRTTGVKPEDLLNQ
+566 YRTTGVKPEDLLNL

-602 RPLECVM
+602 RPLECVV

-637 QVSADAV
+637 AVSADAT
-644 AKTHFVIVDA
+644 AKTHFVIIDA

-666 PLERKKGDSLKKLL
+666 PLERKKGESLKKLL
-680 DQVAAGVRDPDVVSS
+680 DQVAAGVRDADLVSS

-708 TDDRSQLAEAAG
+708 HDDRKQLAEAADG
-720 GLDLTDIV
+720 IDLTDIV
-728 RTLAESVD
+728 RVLTNAVD
-736 IDKAWDR
+736 IDVAWER
-743 ANAATGGADPT
+743 AATANRGSDPT
-754 DEQLT
+754 DEQL
-759 TAREELLEGACRLL
+759 ADAKSEMIEKASRVL
-773 AERPV
+773 AERPA
-778 LREKLLEVRKSYTQ
+778 LREKLIEVRRSYTQ
-792 VLDETSKDEIVDAGF
+792 VLDETSKDEIIDAGF

-819 ESWRAFVVE
+819 ESWRAFVAE
-828 HRDDIE
+828 HKDDID

-842 PYAKRLTLKS
+842 PYGKRLTLKA
-852 IKELAAAIGRPP
+852 IKELAATIGRPP
-864 YSWTPERLWAAYEA
+864 YNWTPERLWAAYEA
-878 LDASRVKGAP
+878 LEAQRVKGSAGT
-888 RSVLTNLVALVRH
+888 VLTNLVSLVRH
-901 AIEPDGDLVAY
+901 ALEPDGELVAY
-912 PLTVDERFR
+912 PLTVEQRFR
-921 SWLAQQE
+921 SWLAQQA
-928 QAGTAFTDEQQT
+928 QAGVTFTADQLT

-953 TIAPDD
+953 AIAPAD
-959 FELEPFISHGGYGRA
+959 FELEPFVSHGGFGRA
-974 NTVFDGRLGPLLD
+974 NGAFNGRLAPLL
-987 ELTQELVA
+987 EQLTLELVA

>member
-1 MRSKASL
+1 
-8 RRGLAAVW
+8 
-16 APVGGVSPYSHET
+16 
-29 PERVGETGGHRGD
+29 
-42 LHRGFSLRI
+42 
-51 EERAGATR
+51 
-59 PLPMTLE
+59 MTNYA
-66 EYLPAEARARVEID
+66 YLTAEARARVEID
-80 RQLVACGWIVQDRKG
+80 RQLVACGWLVQDRSAM
-95 LNLYA
+95 NLYA
-100 GEGVAV
+100 AQGVAV
-106 REFIMAPGH
+106 AEFVMAPGH
-115 GRADYLLFVGQKAVG
+115 GRADYLLFVDAKAVG
-130 AIEAKPSGTPLAG
+130 AVEAKPSGTPLAG
-143 VESQSAKYSTGLP
+143 VEPQSAKYAAGLP
-156 ADLPALVNP
+156 KDLTALVSP
-165 LPFLYESTSDETMF
+165 LAFLYESTGDETMF
-179 TDGFDPDPRSR
+179 TDGFDPEPRSR
-190 PVFTFHRPET
+190 SVVSFHRPET
-200 LARWLRQW
+200 LARWLRHW
-208 RDDADGG
+208 VDDAEGG
-215 SLRARLEQLGPVPP
+215 SLRARLGRLGPVPP

-242 IEASMIRNH
+242 VEASMVHNH

-275 VQRADTE
+275 VLTAGAE

-311 KFTDL
+311 RFTDL
-316 YNVQLLTSNR
+316 YNVQWLTSNR

-347 EEELPA
+347 DEELPE
-353 DVDEKSGAEL
+353 DVDERSGAEI
-363 EPDKPVEVAYNPAI
+363 EPDRPVDITYNPSI
-377 PIETFDVVVID
+377 PIEAFDVVIVD

-443 VDFDVYRIRTKISE
+443 VDFDVYRIRTRISE
-457 QGSTVEAGLVTK
+457 QGSVVEAGLVTR
-469 FRDRETRKT
+469 FRERETRKV
-478 RLEKLDEDV
+478 RLQKLDEDV

-492 QLDRDVVAV
+492 QLDRDVVAL
-501 DQIRTVIRAFRDN
+501 DQIRTVIRTFRDN
-514 LFKPLD
+514 LFKPL
-520 EGGIFPGRSEVP
+520 EAGGIFPGRSEVP

-609 FMRMVRSR
+609 FMRQVRSR

-622 MKGRGVRI
+622 MKGRGVRV

-637 QVSADAV
+637 AVSADAT

-654 VGVTEAEFNDTQ
+654 VGVTEAEFNDTS
-666 PLERKKGDSLKKLL
+666 PLERRKTESLRKLL

-708 TDDRSQLAEAAG
+708 TEDRAELAEVADG
-720 GLDLTDIV
+720 TGLTDLV
-728 RTLAESVD
+728 RVLTDAVD
-736 IDKAWDR
+736 IDKAWER
-743 ANAATGGADPT
+743 AAAANGGADPT
-754 DEQLT
+754 DEQLAE
-759 TAREELLEGACRLL
+759 ARSEIVERACRIL
-773 AERPV
+773 AERPT
-778 LREKLLEVRKSYTQ
+778 LRTKLVEVRRSYTQ
-792 VLDETSKDEIVDAGF
+792 VLDETSKDEVVDAGF

-812 DRARQTV
+812 DRARHTI
-819 ESWRAFVVE
+819 ESWQSFVVE
-828 HRDDIE
+828 HRDDID

-842 PYAKRLTLKS
+842 PYGKRLTLKAV
-852 IKELAAAIGRPP
+852 KDLAATISRPP
-864 YSWTPERLWAAYEA
+864 HNWTPERLWAAYEA
-878 LDASRVKGAP
+878 LESSRVRGSAGKQF
-888 RSVLTNLVALVRH
+888 TNLISLVRK
-901 AIEPDGDLVAY
+901 ALDPERDLVAY
-912 PLTVDERFR
+912 PLTVDDRFQG
-921 SWLAQQE
+921 WLAQHQ
-928 QAGTAFTDEQQT
+928 QAGTTFTDEQLA
-940 WLNRIKDHLATSL
+940 WLARIKDHLATSL
-953 TIAPDD
+953 AIAPDD
-959 FELEPFISHGGYGRA
+959 FELEPFVGHGGYGRA
-974 NTVFDGRLGPLLD
+974 NGAFSGRLAPLLD

>member
-1 MRSKASL
+1 
-8 RRGLAAVW
+8 
-16 APVGGVSPYSHET
+16 VS
-29 PERVGETGGHRGD
+29 D
-42 LHRGFSLRI
+42 D
-51 EERAGATR
+51 A
-59 PLPMTLE
+59 
-66 EYLPAEARARVEID
+66 YLPAEARARVEID
-80 RQLVACGWIVQDRKG
+80 RQLAACGWLVQSRTE

-100 GEGVAV
+100 GQGVAV
-106 REFIMAPGH
+106 REFIMASGH
-115 GRADYLLFVGQKAVG
+115 GRADYLLFVDGKAVG

-143 VESQSAKYSTGLP
+143 VESQSAKYAAGLP
-156 ADLPALVNP
+156 ANLTALVSP
-165 LPFLYESTSDETMF
+165 LPFLYESTGDETMF

-190 PVFTFHRPET
+190 PVVSFHRPES

-208 RDDADGG
+208 GDDADGG
-215 SLRARLEQLGPVPP
+215 SLRARLRRLAPVGSE
-229 DGLRRIQVEAINR
+229 GLRRIQVRAIKS
-242 IEASMIRNH
+242 IEASMLHND

-275 VQRADTE
+275 VSTADAE

-303 FATPGDGR
+303 FATPDDGR

-347 EEELPA
+347 EEELPE
-353 DVDEKSGAEL
+353 DVDEKSGAEI
-363 EPDKPVEVAYNPAI
+363 EPDRPVDVAYNAKI
-377 PIETFDVVVID
+377 PIEAFDVVMVD

-422 FFNQNLVVEYGHA
+422 FFNQNLVIEYGHG

-443 VDFDVYRIRTKISE
+443 VDFDVYRIRTRIGE

-469 FRDRETRKT
+469 FRERETRKI

-487 VYDAR
+487 VYDAK
-492 QLDRDVVAV
+492 QLDRDVVAL
-501 DQIRTVIRAFRDN
+501 DQIRTVIRTFRDN
-514 LFKPLD
+514 LFKPLED
-520 EGGIFPGRSEVP
+520 DGIFPGRSEVP

-609 FMRMVRSR
+609 FMRQVRSR

-622 MKGRGVRI
+622 MKGRGVRV

-637 QVSADAV
+637 AVSADAT

-654 VGVTEAEFNDTQ
+654 VGVTEGEFNDTS
-666 PLERKKGDSLKKLL
+666 PLDRRKTESLKKLL
-680 DQVAAGVRDPDVVSS
+680 DQVAAGVRDPEIVST

-708 TDDRSQLAEAAG
+708 NDDRAALAEVADG
-720 GLDLTDIV
+720 VDLSDLVGVLTD
-728 RTLAESVD
+728 AVD

-743 ANAATGGADPT
+743 ASEAIGGGDPT
-754 DEQLT
+754 SEQIE
-759 TAREELLEGACRLL
+759 TARVELVETASRIL
-773 AERPV
+773 AERPAF
-778 LREKLLEVRKSYTQ
+778 RTKLLDVRRSYTQ
-792 VLDETSKDEIVDAGF
+792 VLDETSKDVVIDAGF
-807 SRDAT
+807 CRDAT
-812 DRARQTV
+812 ERARQTV
-819 ESWRAFVVE
+819 ESWQAFVAE
-828 HRDDIE
+828 HRDEID

-842 PYAKRLTLKS
+842 PFGKRLTLKA
-852 IKELAAAIGRPP
+852 IKELAATIGRPP
-864 YSWTPERLWAAYEA
+864 YNWTPDRLWSAYEA
-878 LDASRVKGAP
+878 LEASRVRGSAGTQF
-888 RSVLTNLVALVRH
+888 TNLISLVRK
-901 AIEPDGDLVAY
+901 ALEPDRDLVAY
-912 PLTVDERFR
+912 PLTVDERFQG
-921 SWLAQQE
+921 WLSQQA
-928 QAGTAFTDEQQT
+928 QAGTHFTDDQLA
-940 WLNRIKDHLATSL
+940 WLMRIKDHLSTSL
-953 TIAPDD
+953 SIAPDD
-959 FELEPFISHGGYGRA
+959 FELEPFVGHGGFGRA
-974 NTVFDGRLGPLLD
+974 NKEFDGRLSPLLD

>member
-1 MRSKASL
+1 M
-8 RRGLAAVW
+8 
-16 APVGGVSPYSHET
+16 E
-29 PERVGETGGHRGD
+29 D
-42 LHRGFSLRI
+42 
-51 EERAGATR
+51 
-59 PLPMTLE
+59 
-66 EYLPAEARARVEID
+66 YLPAEAKARVEID
-80 RQLVACGWIVQDRKG
+80 RQLKACGWSVQDRKEM
-95 LNLYA
+95 NLYA
-100 GEGVAV
+100 GQGVAV
-106 REFIMAPGH
+106 REFIMATGH
-115 GRADYLLFVGQKAVG
+115 GRADYLLFIDGKAVG

-143 VESQSAKYSTGLP
+143 VESQSAKYASGLP
-156 ADLPALVNP
+156 DNLSAPVAP
-165 LPFLYESTSDETMF
+165 LPFLYESTGDETMF
-179 TDGFDPDPRSR
+179 TDGFDPEPRSR
-190 PVFTFHRPET
+190 PVVAFHRPET
-200 LARWLRQW
+200 MARWLRQW
-208 RDDADGG
+208 GDDAEGG
-215 SLRARLEQLGPVPP
+215 SLRARLRKLGPVGA
-229 DGLRRIQVEAINR
+229 DGLRRIQVDAIGR
-242 IEASMIRNH
+242 IEASMIEDR

-275 VQRADTE
+275 VLTAGAE

-333 VITTVQRLYSMLRG
+333 VITTVQRLFSMLRG
-347 EEELPA
+347 EEELPEE
-353 DVDEKSGAEL
+353 VDEKSGSEI
-363 EPDKPVEVAYNPAI
+363 EPDQPVDVTYNPKI
-377 PIETFDVVVID
+377 PIETFDVVLVD

-457 QGSTVEAGLVTK
+457 HGSTVEAGLVTK
-469 FRDRETRKT
+469 FRERETRKV

-487 VYDAR
+487 VYDAK

-501 DQIRTVIRAFRDN
+501 DQIRTVVRTFRDN

-609 FMRMVRSR
+609 FMRQVRSR

-622 MKGRGVRI
+622 MKGRGVRV

-637 QVSADAV
+637 AVSADAT

-654 VGVTEAEFNDTQ
+654 VGVTEAEFNDTN
-666 PLERKKGDSLKKLL
+666 PLERRKTETLKKLL
-680 DQVAAGVRDPDVVSS
+680 DQVAAGVRDPDVIST

-708 TDDRSQLAEAAG
+708 TEDRAELAEAADG
-720 GLDLTDIV
+720 IQLTDIV
-728 RTLAESVD
+728 RVLTDAVD
-736 IDKAWDR
+736 IDKAWQQ
-743 ANAATGGADPT
+743 AASDNGGADPT
-754 DEQLT
+754 DEQLHA
-759 TAREELLEGACRLL
+759 ARADLVEQAARAL
-773 AERPV
+773 AERPT
-778 LREKLLEVRKSYTQ
+778 LRTKLLDVRRSYTQ
-792 VLDETSKDEIVDAGF
+792 VLDETSKDEIIDAGF
-807 SRDAT
+807 SSDAT
-812 DRARQTV
+812 DRARKTV
-819 ESWRAFVVE
+819 ESWQAFVAE
-828 HRDDIE
+828 HRDDID
-834 ALQILYSR
+834 ALEILYSR
-842 PYAKRLTLKS
+842 PYGKRLTLKS
-852 IKELAAAIGRPP
+852 IKELAATIGRPP
-864 YSWTPERLWAAYEA
+864 YNWTSERLWAAYEA
-878 LDASRVKGAP
+878 LEASKVRGAAGKQF
-888 RSVLTNLVALVRH
+888 TNLISLVRK
-901 AIEPDGDLVAY
+901 AIEPDVELVAY
-912 PLTVDERFR
+912 PLTVDERF
-921 SWLAQQE
+921 SNWLVQQG
-928 QAGTAFTDEQQT
+928 QAGTAFTDEQLI
-940 WLNRIKDHLATSL
+940 WLTRIKEHLATSL
-953 TIAPDD
+953 AIGPDD
-959 FELEPFISHGGYGRA
+959 FELEPFVGHGGFGRA
-974 NTVFDGRLGPLLD
+974 NAVFNG
-987 ELTQELVA
+987 ELTALLGELSEELVA

>member
-1 MRSKASL
+1 MTDDAY
-8 RRGLAAVW
+8 LA
-16 APVGGVSPYSHET
+16 
-29 PERVGETGGHRGD
+29 
-42 LHRGFSLRI
+42 
-51 EERAGATR
+51 
-59 PLPMTLE
+59 
-66 EYLPAEARARVEID
+66 AEARARVEID
-80 RQLVACGWIVQDRKG
+80 RQLAACGWEVQSRDQM
-95 LNLYA
+95 NLYA
-100 GEGVAV
+100 SQGVAV
-106 REFIMAPGH
+106 REFIMATGH
-115 GRADYLLFVGQKAVG
+115 GRADYLLFIDGKAAG
-130 AIEAKPSGTPLAG
+130 AVEAKPSGTPLAG
-143 VESQSAKYSTGLP
+143 VEPQSAKYAAGLP
-156 ADLPALVNP
+156 KNLSALVSP
-165 LPFLYESTSDETMF
+165 LPFLYESTGDETMF

-190 PVFTFHRPET
+190 PVITFHRPET
-200 LARWLRQW
+200 LAQW
-208 RDDADGG
+208 MRHWVDDADGG
-215 SLRARLEQLGPVPP
+215 SLRARLERLEPVGPE
-229 DGLRRIQVEAINR
+229 GLRRIQIEAINR
-242 IEASMIRNH
+242 VETSMVHNH
-251 PRALAQMATG
+251 PRALAQLATG

-275 VQRADTE
+275 VLTAGAE

-347 EEELPA
+347 EEELPEV
-353 DVDEKSGAEL
+353 VDEKSGSEI
-363 EPDKPVEVAYNPAI
+363 EPDRPVDVTYNPQI
-377 PIETFDVVVID
+377 PIEMFDVVIVD

-469 FRDRETRKT
+469 FRERETRKV

-487 VYDAR
+487 VYDAK
-492 QLDRDVVAV
+492 QLDRDVVSL
-501 DQIRTVIRAFRDN
+501 DQIRTVIRTFRDN

-609 FMRMVRSR
+609 FMRQVRSR

-622 MKGRGVRI
+622 MKGRGVRV

-637 QVSADAV
+637 AVSADAT

-654 VGVTEAEFNDTQ
+654 VGVTEGEFNDTN
-666 PLERKKGDSLKKLL
+666 PLDRRKADSLKKLL
-680 DQVAAGVRDPDVVSS
+680 DQVAAGVRDADVVST

-708 TDDRSQLAEAAG
+708 TEDRAELAEAADG
-720 GLDLTDIV
+720 VDLTDIV
-728 RTLAESVD
+728 RVLTDAVD
-736 IDKAWDR
+736 VDKAWER
-743 ANAATGGADPT
+743 ATEANSGADPT
-754 DEQLT
+754 AEQVDA
-759 TAREELLEGACRLL
+759 ARVDLVEQASRIL
-773 AERPV
+773 AERPA
-778 LREKLLEVRKSYTQ
+778 LRSKLLDVRRSYTQ
-792 VLDETSKDEIVDAGF
+792 VLDETSKDAVIDAGF

-819 ESWRAFVVE
+819 ESWRAFVAE
-828 HRDDIE
+828 HRDDID

-842 PYAKRLTLKS
+842 PYGKRLTLKA
-852 IKELAAAIGRPP
+852 IKELAATIGRPP
-864 YSWTPERLWAAYEA
+864 YNWTPERLWAAYEA
-878 LDASRVKGAP
+878 LEASRVRGSAGKQF
-888 RSVLTNLVALVRH
+888 TNLISLVRK
-901 AIEPDGDLVAY
+901 ALDPDDELVAY
-912 PLTVDERFR
+912 PLTVEERFQ
-921 SWLAQQE
+921 SWLAQQQ
-928 QAGTAFTDEQQT
+928 QAGTDFTADQLA
-940 WLNRIKDHLATSL
+940 WLTRIKDHLATSL
-953 TIAPDD
+953 SIAPDD
-959 FELEPFISHGGYGRA
+959 FELEPFVGHGGFGRA
-974 NTVFDGRLGPLLD
+974 NKDFDGRLAPILA
-987 ELTQELVA
+987 ELTEELVA

>member
-1 MRSKASL
+1 
-8 RRGLAAVW
+8 
-16 APVGGVSPYSHET
+16 VSE
-29 PERVGETGGHRGD
+29 D
-42 LHRGFSLRI
+42 D
-51 EERAGATR
+51 
-59 PLPMTLE
+59 
-66 EYLPAEARARVEID
+66 YLPAEARARKEID
-80 RQLVACGWIVQDRKG
+80 RQLVACGWLVQDRADM
-95 LNLYA
+95 NLYA
-100 GEGVAV
+100 GQGVAV

-115 GRADYLLFVGQKAVG
+115 GRADYLLFVDAKAVG

-143 VESQSAKYSTGLP
+143 VEPQSAKYAAGLP
-156 ADLPALVNP
+156 SELTALVSP
-165 LPFLYESTSDETMF
+165 LPFLYESTGDETMF
-179 TDGFDPDPRSR
+179 TDGFDPEPRSR
-190 PVFTFHRPET
+190 PVMTFHRPET
-200 LARWLRQW
+200 FARWLRNW
-208 RDDADGG
+208 VDDADGG
-215 SLRARLEQLGPVPP
+215 SLRARLDRLGPVGPE
-229 DGLRRIQVEAINR
+229 GLRRIQVDAINR
-242 IEASMIRNH
+242 IEGSMVHNH

-275 VQRADTE
+275 VQTAGAE

-333 VITTVQRLYSMLRG
+333 VITTVQRLFSMLRG
-347 EEELPA
+347 EEEMPE
-353 DVDEKSGAEL
+353 DVDEKSGAEI
-363 EPDKPVEVAYNPAI
+363 EPDQPVEVVYNPQI
-377 PIETFDVVVID
+377 PIETFDVVIID

-469 FRDRETRKT
+469 FRERETRKV

-492 QLDRDVVAV
+492 QLDRDVVAL
-501 DQIRTVIRAFRDN
+501 DQIRTVIRTFRDN

-520 EGGIFPGRSEVP
+520 EGGIFPGRTEVP

-566 YRTTGVKPEDLLNQ
+566 YRTTGTKPEDLLNQ

-587 RIAVTVDM
+587 RIVVTVDM

-602 RPLECVM
+602 KPIECVM
-609 FMRMVRSR
+609 FMRQVRSR

-622 MKGRGVRI
+622 MKGRGVRV

-637 QVSADAV
+637 AVSADAT

-654 VGVTEAEFNDTQ
+654 VGVTEGEFNDTA
-666 PLERKKGDSLKKLL
+666 PLERRKTESLKKLL
-680 DQVAAGVRDPDVVSS
+680 DQVAAGVRDPDIVSS
-695 IAGRLARLDRVIS
+695 IAGRLARLDRVI
-708 TDDRSQLAEAAG
+708 TPDDRQELADATDG
-720 GLDLTDIV
+720 IDLSVVVRMLTD
-728 RTLAESVD
+728 AVD
-736 IDKAWDR
+736 IDRAWQKA
-743 ANAATGGADPT
+743 AETTGGADPT
-754 DEQLT
+754 DEQVHE
-759 TAREELLEGACRLL
+759 ARAEQIETACRIL
-773 AERPV
+773 AERPA
-778 LREKLLEVRKSYTQ
+778 LRNKLLDVRRSYTQ
-792 VLDETSKDEIVDAGF
+792 VLDETSKDEVMDAGF

-812 DRARQTV
+812 DRARATI
-819 ESWRAFVVE
+819 ESWQAFVDE
-828 HRDDIE
+828 HRDDIDS
-834 ALQILYSR
+834 LQILYSR
-842 PYAKRLTLKS
+842 HYGKRLTLKA
-852 IKELAAAIGRPP
+852 IKELAATIGRPP
-864 YSWTPERLWAAYEA
+864 YNWTPERLWAAYEA
-878 LDASRVKGAP
+878 LEASRVRGSAGTQF
-888 RSVLTNLVALVRH
+888 TNLISLVRK
-901 AIEPDGDLVAY
+901 ALEPDEDLVAY
-912 PLTVDERFR
+912 PLTVDQRFQG
-921 SWLAQQE
+921 WLAQQS
-928 QAGTAFTDEQQT
+928 QAGTTFTDEQLT
-940 WLNRIKDHLATSL
+940 WLTRIKDHLATSL
-953 TIAPDD
+953 AIAPDD
-959 FELEPFISHGGYGRA
+959 FELEPFVGHGGFGRA
-974 NTVFDGRLGPLLD
+974 NTAFDGRLAPLLE